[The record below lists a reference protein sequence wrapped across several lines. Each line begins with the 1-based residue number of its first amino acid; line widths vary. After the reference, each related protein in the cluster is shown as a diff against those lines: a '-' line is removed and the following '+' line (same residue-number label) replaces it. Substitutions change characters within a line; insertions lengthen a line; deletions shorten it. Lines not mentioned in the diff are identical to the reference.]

1 MALMPARRPSW
12 AMNTPPTPAPSYSAP
27 PAVPRASPGVTV
39 DPYARTGSRGTTGAP
54 GAVRER
60 ASIETP
66 YRSRLSSTGIEGVF
80 GQFRDAATRAP
91 GAGSGAGTDAANPYG
106 TESGN
111 TYLEDRY
118 LNRMSGEDLAY
129 NYAAKR
135 GMEGLGNQ
143 YAAAGMANSG
153 AARQG
158 ESDFLANLTAQSQ
171 GQLDSLAA
179 GATGARQRKTD
190 SMFNTALGLAGGEAG
205 SVSPYALGAAGAMSA
220 ADQAYIYMLLNKAG
234 VEGQARQGGLNAL
247 FNFGKF
253 AAGRPGT

>member
-1 MALMPARRPSW
+1 MAYGFGNPSGRPSYLKEPVAPQ
-12 AMNTPPTPAPSYSAP
+12 AMPGYDPTAKAPYRAKPAAKGAAP
-27 PAVPRASPGVTV
+27 N
-39 DPYARTGSRGTTGAP
+39 PYARGGYRGEVSAP
-54 GAVRER
+54 
-60 ASIETP
+60 
-66 YRSRLSSTGIEGVF
+66 
-80 GQFRDAATRAP
+80 GQFRTGDTTHVAYRPNASTAAGYVPPATV
-91 GAGSGAGTDAANPYG
+91 GAGANPYG

-118 LNRMSGEDLAY
+118 LNRMGGEDLAY

-179 GATGARQRKTD
+179 GATGARQRKTE
-190 SMFNTALGLAGGEAG
+190 SMFNTGLGLAGGQAG
-205 SVSPYALGAAGAMSA
+205 TMSPYALGSAGAMSA
-220 ADQAYIYMLLNKAG
+220 ADQAYLYMMLNKAG

-247 FNFGKF
+247 FNVAKLG
-253 AAGRPGT
+253 AGRPGG